1 MKLHTKKGKLTSY
14 ALHCGYVQTFNGY
27 VLQVEHSQYVV
38 KGFCIDNKYFSLL
51 SEARKYINSL

>member
-1 MKLHTKKGKLTSY
+1 MKLYTKKGKLTSY
-14 ALHCGYVQTFNGY
+14 ALHCGYVQTVNGY

-38 KGFCIDNKYFSLL
+38 KGSCIDNKYFSLL